1 MICLLKHDSKAPLEI
16 VVSSQELCML
26 PDEIIKIMFIKQG
39 MEVDPKKKLYKYG
52 VESTLEIYNID
63 MQINPG
69 AGYVF
74 IGKEKVYVS
83 GVVDI
88 MLEQGDISIQR
99 YGNVQKFMNKYRQR
113 LEKEHM
119 RKKNQYWEQRNE
131 DKKKDRY

>member
-16 VVSSQELCML
+16 VVSSQELGML

-69 AGYVF
+69 DGYVF